1 MTLATLLDAN
11 VVNQLRQTNYN
22 AQVVDRADVGDE
34 LMILRVRPDH
44 GTTSFTPGQYSVMG
58 LGNWEPRVPGC
69 QLEQLDEK
77 DLRRVLKRA
86 YSFSCS
92 ILDARGRLCRP
103 DEFPYFE
110 FYVVLV
116 RQGEENPPGLTP
128 RLFALR
134 PGDRL
139 IVGPKATGHYTLDRV
154 QPDDDVILVATGTGE
169 APHNA
174 MVAQL
179 LSTGHRGRIVAV
191 TCSRRRRDL
200 GYVEVHRQLER
211 TTANYQYFTL
221 TTREPENLDD
231 ARPDFRG
238 KRYLQDFFASG
249 DFERESGVELDPRR
263 THVFLCGNPAMIG
276 VPQRDDYGA
285 ACFPVPVGMIEILS
299 LRGYHPDE
307 RSHPGNIH
315 YEKYW

>member
-1 MTLATLLDAN
+1 MTLASVLDPN
-11 VVNQLRQTNYN
+11 DVEQLRQANYN
-22 AQVVDRADVGDE
+22 AQVVDRNDVNDE
-34 LMILRVRPDH
+34 LTILRVRPDH
-44 GTTSFTPGQYSVMG
+44 GATGFAPGQYSVMG
-58 LGNWEPRVPGC
+58 LGSWEPRVPGC
-69 QLEQLDEK
+69 QEEHLGEK

-92 ILDARGRLCRP
+92 IVDDQGRLRRP

-139 IVGPKATGHYTLDRV
+139 LVGPKATGHYTLDRV
-154 QPDDDVILVATGTGE
+154 RPDDNVVLVATGTGE

-191 TCSRRRRDL
+191 TCARCRRDL
-200 GYVEVHRQLER
+200 GYADIHRLLER
-211 TTANYQYFTL
+211 TAANYRYLPL

-231 ARPDFRG
+231 SRPDFIG
-238 KRYLQDFFASG
+238 KRHLQDYFASG

-276 VPQRDDYGA
+276 APRHDARGNVQFPQ
-285 ACFPVPVGMIEILS
+285 PVGMIETLS
-299 LRGYHPDE
+299 RRGFHPDE
-307 RSHPGNIH
+307 KSQPGNIH

>member
-1 MTLATLLDAN
+1 
-11 VVNQLRQTNYN
+11 
-22 AQVVDRADVGDE
+22 
-34 LMILRVRPDH
+34 
-44 GTTSFTPGQYSVMG
+44 MG

-69 QLEQLDEK
+69 QDEHLGEK
-77 DLRRVLKRA
+77 VVWRVLKRA

-92 ILDARGRLCRP
+92 ILDEGGRLRRP

-128 RLFALR
+128 RLFALA

-139 IVGPKATGHYTLDRV
+139 FVGPKATGHYTLDRV
-154 QPDDDVILVATGTGE
+154 QPDDDVILAATGTGE

-179 LSTGHRGRIVAV
+179 LSTGHRGRIVTV
-191 TCSRRRRDL
+191 TCARQRRDL
-200 GYVEVHRQLER
+200 GYADVHRQLER
-211 TTANYQYFTL
+211 AAANYRYLTL

-231 ARPDFRG
+231 SHPDYEGR
-238 KRYLQDFFASG
+238 RYLQDYFAAG
-249 DFERESGVELDPRR
+249 DFERDSGVELNPQR
-263 THVFLCGNPAMIG
+263 TQVFLCGNPAMIG
-276 VPQRDDYGA
+276 APKHDAQGDV
-285 ACFPVPVGMIEILS
+285 CFPAPTGMIEILS
-299 LRGYHPDE
+299 RRGFHPDE
-307 RSHPGNIH
+307 KSQPGNVH